1 MPNHAAANPAI
12 ALRLQAN
19 ALAGRVAELE
29 SLADFTRMRLLM
41 PLFLAVL
48 ANGCCIRSVT
58 SVHNV
63 TGWDVSLTVIREGA
77 HPETLALGSDASV
90 LIDEFTSGR
99 PTAFVF
105 TDGKFSYTFTDISA
119 VQQLP
124 SRYVSSSRFT
134 SDFPCKRITRWIALV
149 PKDELWAA
157 RFGDPTDA
165 QPQPFPLRPS
175 KKESVR

>member
-1 MPNHAAANPAI
+1 
-12 ALRLQAN
+12 
-19 ALAGRVAELE
+19 
-29 SLADFTRMRLLM
+29 M
-41 PLFLAVL
+41 PLLLAML
-48 ANGCCIRSVT
+48 ASGCCIRSVT

-63 TGWDVSLTVIREGA
+63 TGRDVGLTVIREGA
-77 HPETLALGSDASV
+77 HAETLTLGPGASV

-99 PTAFVF
+99 PSAFIF
-105 TDGKFSYTFTDISA
+105 ADAGFSYTFTDISA

-134 SDFPCKRITRWIALV
+134 SDFPCKRVTRWVALV